1 MNKEKEC
8 IIREIE
14 KRAETDTFISFDEF
28 IKKHHLKD

>member
-1 MNKEKEC
+1 MSKDNER

-28 IKKHHLKD
+28 VKRHY